1 MAVGVLIKHS
11 RLGKTISSLDFD
23 EGMRIESSDKN
34 KKIFINRS
42 PSGNFVVQFGEKE
55 FYYFQSVAPVLRLA
69 KKMVGRRYSAWKY

>member
-23 EGMRIESSDKN
+23 EGTRIESSGKN

-42 PSGNFVVQFGEKE
+42 PSGNFVVQVGETE
-55 FYYFQSVAPVLRLA
+55 FY
-69 KKMVGRRYSAWKY
+69 